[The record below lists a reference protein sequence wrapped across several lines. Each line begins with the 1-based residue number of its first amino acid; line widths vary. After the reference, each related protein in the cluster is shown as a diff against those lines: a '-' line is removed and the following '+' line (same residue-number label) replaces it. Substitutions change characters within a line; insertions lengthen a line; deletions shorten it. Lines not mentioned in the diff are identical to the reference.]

1 MTPADTEAT
10 AKPTSGAHTARDELG
25 SPGAGGRGVAGAD
38 GNGADGADDGLEPI
52 DEPPELVAET
62 SEGGQ
67 ELARREGT
75 PADELRRE
83 VGAVLRLPEGVAV
96 DPSDIDVE
104 RSDDETMIINM
115 GPQHPSTHGVL
126 RLMFELDG
134 ETVLR
139 TKPVIGYLHTG
150 MEKTGE
156 ELTFVQGATNVTRMD
171 YLSPLSNELVFSMA
185 TEALLGVELPPRA
198 EWIRMLMAELNRVS
212 SHLMWMATNG
222 MDLGSTS
229 MMIYGFREREMILAF
244 FEKTTGLR
252 MNHNYI
258 RPGGV
263 AADLPD
269 GWEDDVAIICDTVL
283 PRCDE
288 YDELLT
294 GQPVFRQRTE
304 GVGAISAEEAL
315 ALSLTG
321 PILRSTGVPWDLRRS
336 MPYLRYDEL
345 DFDVIVGTFGDNFD
359 RYSIRLN
366 EIRESVR
373 MIRQILERMPAGDYR
388 VQDKKVTPPP
398 RGRIDESM
406 EALIHHF
413 KVFTEGF
420 RVPEGEVYVAVESP
434 RGELGCYMVADGGPK
449 PYRMHIRGPSFVN
462 LQAIPLMM
470 RGGLVADAVAVCSSI
485 DPVMG
490 EVDR

>member
-1 MTPADTEAT
+1 VLHP
-10 AKPTSGAHTARDELG
+10 PLSGDSFLA
-25 SPGAGGRGVAGAD
+25 PGPDGRAEG
-38 GNGADGADDGLEPI
+38 
-52 DEPPELVAET
+52 LVAET
-62 SEGGQ
+62 SEGPQ
-67 ELARREGT
+67 ELIRRSET
-75 PADELRRE
+75 DPSELRRE

-96 DPSDIDVE
+96 DPSDIDIE
-104 RSDDETMIINM
+104 QSDDETMIINM

-126 RLMFELDG
+126 RLMLELDG

-150 MEKTGE
+150 MEKTAE
-156 ELTFVQGATNVTRMD
+156 ELTYVQGSTNVTRMD
-171 YLSPLSNELVFSMA
+171 YLAPLHNELVLSLA
-185 TEALLGVELPPRA
+185 VEALLGVEMPPRSD
-198 EWIRMLMAELNRVS
+198 WIRMLLVELNRVS

-222 MDLGSTS
+222 MDIGSTS

-252 MNHNYI
+252 MNHNFI
-258 RPGGV
+258 RPGGT

-269 GWEDDVAIICDTVL
+269 GWEDDVTIICDTVL
-283 PRCDE
+283 PRTDE

-294 GQPVFRQRTE
+294 GQPVFRQRAE
-304 GVGAISAEEAL
+304 GIGRISAEEAL

-336 MPYLRYDEL
+336 MPYLRYDEV
-345 DFDVIVGTFGDNFD
+345 DFDVIVGTYGDNFD

-366 EIRESVR
+366 EIRESIR
-373 MIRQILERMPAGDYR
+373 IIRQIVEKMPAGDYR

-420 RVPEGEVYVAVESP
+420 KVPEGEVYVATESP
-434 RGELGCYMVADGGPK
+434 RGELGCYLVADGTPK
-449 PYRMHIRGPSFVN
+449 AYRMHIRGPSFVN
-462 LQAIPLMM
+462 LQGLPLMM
-470 RGGLVADAVAVCSSI
+470 RGGLLADGVAICSTI